1 MQQATIFDIFGI
13 VKRGLMA
20 EPGGGPRGGTGASR
34 APCSLRRTARHGARP
49 PAPRDGQL
57 DKGGVN
63 MGDGIGIE
71 SAVCWLERIQCAL
84 FAELHDAIC
93 AGDADTA
100 RKWVRLLERLSFV

>member
-1 MQQATIFDIFGI
+1 
-13 VKRGLMA
+13 
-20 EPGGGPRGGTGASR
+20 
-34 APCSLRRTARHGARP
+34 
-49 PAPRDGQL
+49 
-57 DKGGVN
+57 

-100 RKWVRLLERLSFV
+100 RKWVRLLERLSIVGRRMIAPSYTKPCSDACSGRSRTAVWRTRKRRWT